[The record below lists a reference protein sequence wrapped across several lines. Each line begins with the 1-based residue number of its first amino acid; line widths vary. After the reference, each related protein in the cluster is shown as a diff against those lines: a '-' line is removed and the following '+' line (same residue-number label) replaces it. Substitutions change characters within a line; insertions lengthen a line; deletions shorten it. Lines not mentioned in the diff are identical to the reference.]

1 MMDGTGQHTPG
12 KGINANGYEENST
25 SRMDGLE
32 STRTLANDDYRG
44 MSFGQPFS
52 ADDLV
57 RAMTKSTLQPS
68 AVQA

>member
-1 MMDGTGQHTPG
+1 MDGSMHHTSG
-12 KGINANGYEENST
+12 KEIHTSGSEENLT
-25 SRMDGLE
+25 NRMDGVE
-32 STRTLANDDYRG
+32 STTTLTNDDYRG

-57 RAMTKSTLQPS
+57 RAMTKNTLQPS